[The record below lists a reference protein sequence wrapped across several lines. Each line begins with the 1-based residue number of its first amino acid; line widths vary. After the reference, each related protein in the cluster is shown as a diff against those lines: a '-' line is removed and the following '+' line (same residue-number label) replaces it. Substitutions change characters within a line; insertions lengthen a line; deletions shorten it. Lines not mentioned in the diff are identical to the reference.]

1 MQALAHHAL
10 GTHRGNAPPKALS
23 LMATAMDKQ
32 LVAEAKAAKE
42 RLQRQHAEGELRE
55 AAEAAQSALTHVIT
69 SNEHGKD
76 KQLLPKELLQACL
89 RPVLSRLQSHRKLT
103 RHLLRGLARLLY
115 LLSNW
120 FNVTLGEKLLEVFIS
135 LFVNI

>member
-1 MQALAHHAL
+1 MTAVRVLHAGLAAA
-10 GTHRGNAPPKALS
+10 GDTF
-23 LMATAMDKQ
+23 ATGGKYASRRKRFIGIFFKFLTGPSE
-32 LVAEAKAAKE
+32 LVV
-42 RLQRQHAEGELRE
+42 
-55 AAEAAQSALTHVIT
+55 EAAQSALTHVIT